1 MEAVVWEIQKL
12 SNRLDRSLVELE
24 QGTLDI
30 NQLNEMHT
38 QVTSIFDD
46 IRNSG
51 VSKSDIAELNK
62 LGLVDI
68 EEKYFTQTKSHIG
81 MDVALE
87 AEGATNWLHVVIG
100 AVVGAIVG
108 VLVWFVGKFLLWLFS
123 GRKKLKGKSKELK
136 EKTKVKLTTP
146 VTVKGNNKVLIT
158 LPNVKA
164 IVNLGDDY
172 LTGSAIKDLVEVAST
187 QLKAI
192 EDKIKSY
199 QSDGVMQ
206 DELDKLLG
214 KRSLDNKD
222 DEVAYRN
229 SLMTSEISEEL
240 VKSTYKDLVKIMG
253 SKLESVEVPSDISSV
268 HAKGTPIYQLHQ
280 VARFKGSDIF
290 ASELL
295 NETRV
300 ELNMEPDHYKTG
312 VDESTQ
318 KDLEGRLKALD
329 KFSKETGKLSSAKG
343 SLKDREFADAR
354 VKGFMNGKYVK
365 QYINHQVTYPV
376 QYVNTLI
383 GKVLTNLLKAHMQ
396 LTQLQAIV
404 TSKVVSV
411 LGTSE
416 IQSVIKVID
425 KADIP
430 EDTKTKLKGKLED
443 SAGKA
448 TMDAIDG
455 VADVVSELTKLN
467 VPEIEKSSKLYDIT
481 SGKLGMSN
489 DDLFNLIL
497 SS

>member
-12 SNRLDRSLVELE
+12 SNRLDRNLVEIE
-24 QGTLDI
+24 QGTMDI
-30 NQLNEMHT
+30 SQLSEMHN
-38 QVTSIFDD
+38 QVTDIFKG
-46 IRNSG
+46 IHQGG
-51 VSKSDIAELNK
+51 VSKADIVELNK
-62 LGLVDI
+62 LGLVDV

-136 EKTKVKLTTP
+136 DKTKVNLSEP
-146 VTVKGNNKVLIT
+146 LAIKGDNKVLT
-158 LPNVKA
+158 SLPNVKA

-172 LTGSAIKDLVEVAST
+172 LTGTAIKDLVEVST
-187 QLKAI
+187 KQLKAV

-199 QSDGVMQ
+199 QSGDTMQ
-206 DELDKLLG
+206 GELDKLLG
-214 KRSLDNKD
+214 KRSLSNKE

-229 SLMTSEISEEL
+229 SLMNSDISAEL
-240 VKSTYKDLVKIMG
+240 VNSTYNELAKIMG
-253 SKLESVEVPSDISSV
+253 SKLEAVEVPNDISSV
-268 HAKGTPIYQLHQ
+268 HAKGTPIYKLHQ

-290 ASELL
+290 APELL
-295 NETRV
+295 KSTKITIQT
-300 ELNMEPDHYKTG
+300 DDKHYDTG

-318 KDLEGRLKALD
+318 NDLESRLKALE

-383 GKVLTNLLKAHMQ
+383 GKVITSLLKGHMQ
-396 LTQLQAIV
+396 LAQLQAV
-404 TSKVVSV
+404 VVSKMVGV
-411 LGTSE
+411 LGTAE
-416 IQSVIKVID
+416 VQVITKVID

-430 EDTKTKLKGKLED
+430 DDTKADLKGKLVE
-443 SAGKA
+443 SANKS
-448 TMDAIDG
+448 TMDALDG
-455 VADVVSELTKLN
+455 VAEVVAELVKLN